1 MVNIIL
7 AFLAGMTLMDILWAW
22 KTGTLRRVINMVR
35 SR

>member
-22 KTGTLRRVINMVR
+22 KTGFLGMALNRIWGR
-35 SR
+35 